1 MAYMPP
7 PRQLGTFN
15 ADPDGLGLSLKR
27 RKKKKKAAPTGVVRK
42 KKKKKKSLIRRI
54 GKGLLR
60 VAPVAAGIFLPGAG
74 AVAVGAASGLI
85 GRGKPKLRNVLRG
98 AAIAGGTKLAVNAI
112 RSGQAGRILVKGKKA
127 LGATLRGGGRVV
139 GKLGSGAGQAIENI
153 AKGKIGAK
161 EAAVLG
167 IGGVAVAI
175 AAKKLIKGGGGDVTE
190 EPVVPGDPGHVE
202 PDTPVPTPVDPG
214 DDPPPYP
221 PSGGPVE
228 VEPPPQT
235 GGGTPADAFAE
246 YKAQCESA
254 GGTFSVKDGR
264 PMCKLPNDAPPPTPG
279 GGDGGPVTGPEGPPP
294 PVEPPPVSSGP
305 VPTAGGEVPDT
316 ATNAL
321 LPGTGDDPYRPF
333 VDSDNDGIPDEE
345 EAAADN
351 KKKTLLIVAGVAA
364 VILLTRKRRKKGA

>member
-1 MAYMPP
+1 MAY
-7 PRQLGTFN
+7 GAFN
-15 ADPDGLGLSLKR
+15 ADSDGLGLSLRR
-27 RKKKKKAAPTGVVRK
+27 RKKKKAASTGVVRK
-42 KKKKKKSLIRRI
+42 KKKKKSLFRRI

-127 LGATLRGGGRVV
+127 LGSALRGGGKVV

-190 EPVVPGDPGHVE
+190 DPVVPGDPGHVE
-202 PDTPVPTPVDPG
+202 PDTPVPTPTP
-214 DDPPPYP
+214 DDDTPPYP
-221 PSGGPVE
+221 PSGGPIE
-228 VEPPPQT
+228 VEPPQT

-246 YKAQCESA
+246 YKAQCEAA

-264 PMCKLPNDAPPPTPG
+264 PMCKLPNDVPPPTGGPTPGDVGPGPDVAPPPT
-279 GGDGGPVTGPEGPPP
+279 DAGGP
-294 PVEPPPVSSGP
+294 P

-321 LPGTGDDPYRPF
+321 LPGTGDDPYRPYT
-333 VDSDNDGIPDEE
+333 DSDNDGIPDEE